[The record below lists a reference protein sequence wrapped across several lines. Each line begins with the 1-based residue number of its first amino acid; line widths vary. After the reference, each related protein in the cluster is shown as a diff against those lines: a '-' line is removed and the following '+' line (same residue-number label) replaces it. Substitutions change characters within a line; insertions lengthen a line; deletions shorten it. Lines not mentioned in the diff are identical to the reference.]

1 MAFFTN
7 FPKRQYD
14 ISGNGNYKLVT
25 DILRR
30 VKIRESI
37 KENTSLFDLYDVRS
51 GETPEQVA
59 FKVYGDTE
67 YHWVILIMNNI
78 TDRYYDWP
86 LSDYAFEEYVKN
98 KYSNPGGVHHYEKT
112 QSSGRTTS
120 NGPEDYSHKIE
131 VNSDATGAEA
141 VTNYEYERRLQEQ
154 KRQIRI
160 LSPSYLPAFEQ
171 EFKKL
176 VKR

>member
-1 MAFFTN
+1 MAFFDN

-37 KENTSLFDLYDVRS
+37 KENSSLFDLYDVRN

-59 FKVYGDTE
+59 FKIYGNAE

-86 LSDYAFEEYVKN
+86 LGDYDFEQYVTN
-98 KYSNPGGVHHYEKT
+98 KYSNPAAVHHYEKT

-131 VNSDATGAEA
+131 VNSDAIGAEA

-154 KRQIRI
+154 KRQIK
-160 LSPSYLPAFEQ
+160 LLDPAYLPAFEQ
-171 EFKKL
+171 EFNKL
-176 VKR
+176 VRK

>member
-154 KRQIRI
+154 KRQIK
-160 LSPSYLPAFEQ
+160 LLDPAYLPAFEE

-176 VKR
+176 VRK